1 MNRRQPHPQRLPRP
15 KRLPRLWMMTDER
28 QGDALWPALER
39 LPRGAG
45 LVFRHYSLP
54 PAARRAMFRKVR
66 AIARRRGLRL
76 LLAGPPQ
83 LAAAWGADGSHG
95 RRPAGRAIG
104 LASAPAHDL
113 REIRSAERAGARLL
127 FLSPAFETRS
137 HPHAAALG
145 PLRFAQLAR
154 QTALP
159 VIALGGMS
167 AARARR
173 LGASGLYGWAA
184 IDAWT
189 YGSDNR

>member
-1 MNRRQPHPQRLPRP
+1 MNRRQPHPQRMPRV
-15 KRLPRLWMMTDER
+15 WMMTDER

-54 PAARRAMFRKVR
+54 SAARRALFRKVR
-66 AIARRRGLRL
+66 AVARRRGLRL
-76 LLAGPPQ
+76 LLAGPPH

-95 RRPAGRAIG
+95 RRDARRGIG
-104 LASAPAHDL
+104 LASAPVHDL

-137 HPHAAALG
+137 HPHAAPLG
-145 PLRFAQLAR
+145 PLRFARLAR
-154 QTALP
+154 QTSLP
-159 VIALGGMS
+159 VIALGGMT

-189 YGSDNR
+189 KRGADDR